1 MRPVI
6 AKGTCFPMFAYE
18 VAQAIDL
25 DAAQRRL
32 FEGVERQT
40 IKYKRRAPASF
51 EYRPAPVHVPRSGEP
66 QMGDG
71 WQTMPGVE
79 VVLYDFGAVSV
90 SYAIPLAGELTRLPW
105 LRRFHMIISS
115 ASPTTL
121 ARRNMN
127 TASAR

>member
-40 IKYKRRAPASF
+40 IKYKRRAPASLD
-51 EYRPAPVHVPRSGEP
+51 RKSTRLNSSHTVI
-66 QMGDG
+66 
-71 WQTMPGVE
+71 
-79 VVLYDFGAVSV
+79 
-90 SYAIPLAGELTRLPW
+90 SYAVFCFKKKNSPEQLSRQQQLQSKPLHPPCISYLVLLPHGS
-105 LRRFHMIISS
+105 L
-115 ASPTTL
+115 
-121 ARRNMN
+121 
-127 TASAR
+127 